1 MDEKK
6 ADPPKAESPAAPK
19 AAAAPPKKSPGARV
33 WGLVATVIAAGIGG
47 IALFWITSSIVPM
60 IFSGITGTLS
70 AISNGIS
77 GVGTS
82 LGNMAGAVGEMFS
95 GFSVL
100 AIRILF
106 LVFGAVL
113 FGLGIKWVMS
123 VGKSKGGH

>member
-6 ADPPKAESPAAPK
+6 ADSSKAESPAAPK
-19 AAAAPPKKSPGARV
+19 AAAPPKKSPGARV

-47 IALFWITSSIVPM
+47 IVLFWVASSIVPM

-82 LGNMAGAVGEMFS
+82 LGNMAGAVGVMFS

-106 LVFGAVL
+106 LVLGVVIFSY
-113 FGLGIKWVMS
+113 GIKWVMS